1 MERYSIIRDKM
12 PREFV
17 LLQGTGCKWARCT
30 FCDYHSDVSDDPF
43 EVNRQVLEQVTGEY
57 GVLDVINSGSA
68 FELDDRTIELLRR
81 IIVEKNIHTLW
92 CEMHWMYR
100 NRLEEFREQITHFVR
115 DFYSARH
122 NEQALSALAN
132 RKNIQITDNGV
143 QVKFRCGVE
152 TFDPELRERWNK
164 GVPEGVTAE
173 EVARY
178 FQGVCLLCCT
188 EGETCERIVRDIELA
203 RKYFEY
209 FSVNVFC
216 NNTTG
221 IKRDQALVDWF
232 VSEVYPTIK
241 DDPRI
246 EVLIDNTDLGVG

>member
-1 MERYSIIRDKM
+1 M

-17 LLQGTGCKWARCT
+17 LLQGTGCRWRRCE

-68 FELDDRTIELLRR
+68 FELDDRTIEMLQR

-100 NRLEEFREQITHFVR
+100 NRLEQFAQRILDGVSNSQ
-115 DFYSARH
+115 
-122 NEQALSALAN
+122 LS
-132 RKNIQITDNGV
+132 I
-143 QVKFRCGVE
+143 KFRCGIE
-152 TFDPELRERWNK
+152 TFDEELRKRWNK
-164 GVPEGVTAE
+164 GVPEAVTAE
-173 EVARY
+173 DVARY

-188 EGETCERIVRDIELA
+188 EGETRKRIVRDIELA
-203 RKYFEY
+203 RKHFEY

-216 NNTTG
+216 NNTTK